1 MKILFVTTDWM
12 KYYVGEGDEEKAV
25 PLCGYNFQNVN
36 GYYYGYGEGLETIQL
51 EKIQGINKDNI
62 EVVDDKVQNVLV
74 VWLAPNRN
82 GETCVIGWYKDAT
95 VHGHALT
102 ELTLDSE
109 RFERTYSIVAPNQGV
124 LLLPV
129 EERSYVVE
137 GLEAP
142 IAYHMDE
149 AKRAELL
156 SYIHNYAGD
165 HMNLVLTEK
174 ELNGVLSINMDYER
188 YFHKA
193 DEFLAKDA
201 YAKAIRCFNKA
212 IQEEPEETLGY
223 ECKASILLSLKMY
236 DEALELYKKVIAL
249 DESNDLA
256 HYCMGLINGLKQN
269 YEEALPYLDYYLER
283 RPKDYHVA
291 AERAYVYFIQGN
303 QAKAEEAITD
313 AYKKEKENPVVAQI
327 YKRITQK

>member
-12 KYYVGEGDEEKAV
+12 KYYVGEGDEEKVV

-36 GYYYGYGEGLETIQL
+36 GLYYGYGAGL
-51 EKIQGINKDNI
+51 EKINLEKLEGVNEETIEIEDDQVKD
-62 EVVDDKVQNVLV
+62 VLV
-74 VWLAPNRN
+74 VWLAPNRK
-82 GETCVIGWYKDAT
+82 GETCVIGWYKNAT
-95 VHGHALT
+95 VYSDAMT

-109 RFERTYSIVAPNQGV
+109 QFEKTYTIVAASKGSI
-124 LLLPV
+124 LLPV

-142 IAYHMDE
+142 LAYHMEE

-165 HMNLVLTEK
+165 CMNLVLKEK
-174 ELNGVLSINMDYER
+174 ELTGVLSINMDYER
-188 YFHKA
+188 YFYKA

-201 YAKAIRCFNKA
+201 YAKAIRCFNRA
-212 IQEEPEETLGY
+212 IQEEPNETLGY

-236 DEALELYKKVIAL
+236 DEALELYKKVVAL

-256 HYCMGLINGLKQN
+256 YYCIGLILGLKGM
-269 YEEALPYLDYYLER
+269 YDDALPYFDQYLER
-283 RPKDYHVA
+283 RSQDYHVV
-291 AERAYVYFIQGN
+291 AERAYIYFVQGN
-303 QAKAEEAITD
+303 KAKAEEAIEM
-313 AYKKEKENPVVAQI
+313 AYKNERENPVVTQI
-327 YKRITQK
+327 YKRIVQK